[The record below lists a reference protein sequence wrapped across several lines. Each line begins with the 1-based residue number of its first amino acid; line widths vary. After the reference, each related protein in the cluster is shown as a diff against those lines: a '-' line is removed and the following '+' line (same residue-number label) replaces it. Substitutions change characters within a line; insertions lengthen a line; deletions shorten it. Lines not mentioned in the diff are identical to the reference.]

1 MSGAPSL
8 PRVLRVVLVRHADAG
23 TPAPGS
29 RDDARGL
36 TPDGESAARRLAQF
50 GIFDRATGFFAGPEA
65 RMAATIAPVAAARG
79 CAVVVMPALA
89 EGAAGGWLPSD
100 AFAETIR
107 RYFTEAS
114 VTAMPGWESRDAVAW
129 RVGAQVDA
137 LRGACPPDVNPD
149 RVVPGVAVVATGGR
163 AAITFLAARL
173 GWAADEAHAAWSRLR
188 LPDLSVIDLPADGT
202 PHLVIPFGTL
212 RV

>member
-79 CAVVVMPALA
+79 RAVVVMPALA

-114 VTAMPGWESRDAVAW
+114 ATAMPGWESRDAV
-129 RVGAQVDA
+129 RVHVRRTGTAEGVD
-137 LRGACPPDVNPD
+137 LRADAPRD
-149 RVVPGVAVVATGGR
+149 RVPG
-163 AAITFLAARL
+163 
-173 GWAADEAHAAWSRLR
+173 
-188 LPDLSVIDLPADGT
+188 LPTRHCRD
-202 PHLVIPFGTL
+202 
-212 RV
+212 